1 MNTAKYL
8 KRSTLYPLEPA
19 GAAGGAAAG
28 WVIIP
33 VYNENDHI
41 ALTLSSIK
49 KAMKRSPGPVK
60 TVLVI
65 NEPLAAPASARAAN
79 RLLLESLRKNDGK
92 YDGGLAVGCELFFID
107 LTDKEI
113 PQKFRNVGNA
123 RKAGFDGVIAA
134 SDGKVTEHDPLFFSL
149 DADTLISGDYFE
161 KAFYRAKNDPAAA
174 GAVFHFEHRFESDDP
189 AVNQAAMQYEIY
201 LRDYA
206 WKLKTT
212 TTPYAFWTIGSA
224 FFARM
229 SSYIACGGM
238 RRNPAGEDFYFLQA
252 LSKVGS
258 VGVVP
263 DACVYPSGRVSDR
276 VPFGTGPAIQQ
287 ALDGKAIKLYAPKCF
302 EILKDF
308 FSRVNNADYGELSD
322 DLQQFIPEY
331 LDRFFETLDFG
342 NIWNKIVKN
351 TPRDPAALV
360 KALHTYCDGF
370 FILKFCHYLEEKY
383 PEHFARQELEITGD
397 LAEYLKKLREL
408 DRQRFL

>member
-49 KAMKRSPGPVK
+49 RAMKRSLEPVK

-65 NEPLAAPASARAAN
+65 NEPPTAPASARSAN
-79 RLLLESLRKNDGK
+79 QLLLESLRNNDGK

-113 PQKFRNVGNA
+113 PQKFCNVGNA

-134 SDGKVTEHDPLFFSL
+134 SDGKVTDDDLLLFSL

-161 KAFYRAKNDPAAA
+161 KAFIWAKDQPAAA
-174 GAVFHFEHRFESDDP
+174 GAVFHFEHRFESGVP
-189 AVNQAAMQYEIY
+189 AVDQAAMQYEIY

-263 DACVYPSGRVSDR
+263 ETCVYPSGRVSDR

-287 ALDGKAIKLYAPKCF
+287 TLDGKAIKLYNPKCF

-308 FSRVNNADYGELSD
+308 FSNVDNADCPELQEN
-322 DLQQFIPEY
+322 LQQLIPEY
-331 LDRFFETLDFG
+331 LAEFFHTLGFS
-342 NIWNKIVKN
+342 NIWAKIVKN
-351 TPRDPAALV
+351 TPRSKAALV

-383 PEHFARQELEITGD
+383 PELFARQELEITGD
-397 LAEYLKKLREL
+397 LEGYLKKLREL